1 MSLEFISRSL
11 EYISEA
17 IGEIRKISHNLRPA
31 TLQDISL
38 EAAIGEYVQEIN
50 QSGKLEVEYF
60 YSFAGSRKHMSPELQ
75 LAVLRMVQEQLNNI
89 IKHAGASEARISLSI
104 KESKLMLIISDNGIG
119 FNVLL
124 TKKGLGLNNITN
136 RVEFYNGTI
145 RINSAEG
152 EGCVLEI
159 DIPL

>member
-1 MSLEFISRSL
+1 
-11 EYISEA
+11 
-17 IGEIRKISHNLRPA
+17 
-31 TLQDISL
+31 
-38 EAAIGEYVQEIN
+38 
-50 QSGKLEVEYF
+50 
-60 YSFAGSRKHMSPELQ
+60 
-75 LAVLRMVQEQLNNI
+75 
-89 IKHAGASEARISLSI
+89 
-104 KESKLMLIISDNGIG
+104 MLIISDNGIG